1 MDGKFKK
8 RKKNYISYMEMNK
21 YFSQLLQV
29 LK

>member
-1 MDGKFKK
+1 MEKFKK
-8 RKKNYISYMEMNK
+8 REKNYISYMEMNK